1 MSGRAHPSIAH
12 RKAAFFDTVFLVTH
26 VQCGT
31 SKHMG
36 GLVGCKQHGTFTWG
50 TQAMDRE
57 YDLFEK
63 LPDGSLIWRAVVTGH
78 ESAIA
83 KLRELADYTTNEVR
97 VMHMPT
103 KSIVATMNAKIE

>member
-1 MSGRAHPSIAH
+1 
-12 RKAAFFDTVFLVTH
+12 
-26 VQCGT
+26 
-31 SKHMG
+31 MG

-50 TQAMDRE
+50 TQTMDRE

-63 LPDGSLIWRAVVTGH
+63 FPDGSLIWRAVVKGH

-83 KLRELADYTTNEVR
+83 KLTELAGQTNNEVR

-103 KSIVATMNAKIE
+103 KSIVATMNAESEQLQ